1 VGKGEMVP
9 QFEEAAF
16 ALKKGEIS
24 PQPVRTP
31 FGYHAIMVSD
41 VEGGG
46 VQPFRDAAARIKE
59 KLAAER
65 SERAA
70 QAKVDEARPAL
81 AATKDFAAEATKLGV
96 DPKEAVVARGDG
108 LEGIGR
114 DPQLEEALFGLAVGG
129 VSLPIKTSAGF
140 VIARVTESLPAG
152 VPPFAEIKDRA
163 VNAVKSERAGAL
175 AEERA
180 KAFAASVG
188 TGDFLAAARRDK
200 LPSGETPLF
209 SRGEPPKD
217 KEALPGAVLLAAL
230 RTPTGGISEPV
241 RTGTGFYVVK
251 TIERRAADPQ
261 GFDKVRDQ
269 MSAQLVEA
277 KRNQAWER
285 WAKALFTGAK
295 IQVQGETMPGR

>member
-1 VGKGEMVP
+1 
-9 QFEEAAF
+9 
-16 ALKKGEIS
+16 
-24 PQPVRTP
+24 
-31 FGYHAIMVSD
+31 
-41 VEGGG
+41 
-46 VQPFRDAAARIKE
+46 
-59 KLAAER
+59 
-65 SERAA
+65 
-70 QAKVDEARPAL
+70 
-81 AATKDFAAEATKLGV
+81 
-96 DPKEAVVARGDG
+96 

-180 KAFAASVG
+180 KVFAASAG

-200 LPSGETPLF
+200 LAAGETPLF
-209 SRGEPPKD
+209 SRSDPPKD

-241 RTGTGFYVVK
+241 RTATGFYVVK
-251 TIERRAADPQ
+251 TVERRAADPQ
-261 GFDKVRDQ
+261 GFDKARDQ
-269 MSAQLVEA
+269 LRAQLLEA

-285 WAKALFTGAK
+285 WVKALFTGAK
-295 IQVQGETMPGR
+295 IQVQGETVPER